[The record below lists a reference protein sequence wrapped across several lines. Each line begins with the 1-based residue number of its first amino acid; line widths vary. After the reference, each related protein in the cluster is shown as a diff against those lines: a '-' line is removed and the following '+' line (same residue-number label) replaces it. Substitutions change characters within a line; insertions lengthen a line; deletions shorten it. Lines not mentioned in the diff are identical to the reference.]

1 MITENPKIKLEN
13 RVVGEITGQF
23 LIPSYQRGYRWDSK
37 QVTALLDDIMNNG
50 KDPYC
55 LQPVVVRKMDDGRS
69 ELVDGQQRLTTIYIL
84 LNFLKKTYK
93 PKLKI
98 NFSLTYE
105 TRTGSE
111 DFLETMDPVKAED
124 NIDYHF
130 MYNAYCTIENWFKRL
145 EENGSDDSAASLLV
159 LYLYPKPS
167 PNSDGGNVRFIW
179 YEVNNIDDKD
189 AIALFTR
196 LNIGRIPLT
205 NAELVKALFLR
216 RKDNGKLEERL
227 QEERHQD
234 EVAQQWDTIERELHD
249 EDFWNFI
256 TTESSNLY
264 PSRIELI
271 FNLMVPQDKRTNDKY
286 STFFYFSEHSE
297 DLVQLWKDVMIYYY
311 RIKEWY
317 KKDHLY
323 HKIGYLIA
331 SHHCRM
337 NEIVES
343 TAFLRKSEMEA
354 YLDEQIRR
362 SIKFKVPYAELRYDK
377 SYDSICRIL
386 LLFNVVSVM
395 NRKDGMRFPF
405 KLYNSSQW
413 SLEHI
418 HPQHPENMRDDKEL
432 WTTWVECHKPS
443 LKELP
448 LLDEDAAKQRDALL
462 LDMDRYLKAIKP
474 DGETFKDIARR
485 VMTLLSDKTDDELTH
500 SLSNMALLSKS
511 DNSSLNNALFDVKR
525 RDIIKLDREG
535 SFIPYCTRMVFMK
548 YYTERIDEKQMYVWS
563 NADRIAYIKA
573 MNNTLNPYLAEPIE
587 P

>member
-1 MITENPKIKLEN
+1 MEEKHIILDS
-13 RVVGEITGQF
+13 RIVGNITGQF
-23 LIPSYQRGYRWDSK
+23 FIPSYQRGYRWESK
-37 QVTALLDDIMNNG
+37 QVRALLDDIIDNG
-50 KDPYC
+50 ENPYC
-55 LQPVVVRKMDDGRS
+55 LQPVVVRTIGEGRY
-69 ELVDGQQRLTTIYIL
+69 ELIDGQQRMTTLFIIMKYL
-84 LNFLKKTYK
+84 ESLGVWEE
-93 PKLKI
+93 I
-98 NFSLTYE
+98 NYTLQYE
-105 TRTGSE
+105 TREASAE
-111 DFLETMDPVKAED
+111 FLKEMDETRADE
-124 NIDYHF
+124 NIDFYF
-130 MYNAYCTIENWFKRL
+130 MAKAYRTVVEWFDDQCRENKNQRKRVAFKL
-145 EENGSDDSAASLLV
+145 MD
-159 LYLYPKPS
+159 YLMGK
-167 PNSDGGNVRFIW
+167 VKVIW
-179 YEVNNIDDKD
+179 YEVPEVEDKD

-216 RKDNGKLEERL
+216 RKDNDKEEKRL

-271 FNLMVPQDKRTNDKY
+271 FNLMVPQYKRTNDKY
-286 STFFYFSEHSE
+286 CTFFYFSEHSE
-297 DLVQLWKDVMIYYY
+297 DLEKLWKDVIIYYY

-331 SHHCRM
+331 AHHCRM
-337 NEIVES
+337 NEIVEE
-343 TAFLRKSEMEA
+343 AALLRKSEMEA
-354 YLDEQIRR
+354 YLDEQIRE
-362 SIKFKVPYAELRYDK
+362 SIKFKIPYSELSYDK

-418 HPQHPENMRDDKEL
+418 HPQHPENMRNDAVL
-432 WTTWVECHKPS
+432 WTTWVSSHMTS
-443 LKELP
+443 VRELP
-448 LLDEDAAKQRDALL
+448 LLDERVAEQRDELL
-462 LDMDRYLKAIKP
+462 KDMESYLKAIKP
-474 DGETFKDIARR
+474 DGETFKDIVRR

-511 DNSSLNNALFDVKR
+511 DNSALNNALFDVKR

-573 MNNTLNPYLAEPIE
+573 MNKTLNSYLAEPIE
-587 P
+587 L

>member
-1 MITENPKIKLEN
+1 MEEKKIRLEQ
-13 RVVGEITGQF
+13 RVVGDITGQF
-23 LIPSYQRGYRWDSK
+23 FIPSYQRGYRWESK
-37 QVTALLDDIMNNG
+37 QVRALLDDIMDNG
-50 KDPYC
+50 ENPYC
-55 LQPVVVRKMDDGRS
+55 LQPVVVRTIGESRY
-69 ELVDGQQRLTTIYIL
+69 ELIDGQQRMTTLFIIMKYL
-84 LNFLKKTYK
+84 ESLGVWDE
-93 PKLKI
+93 I
-98 NFSLTYE
+98 NYTLQYE
-105 TRTGSE
+105 TREESAE
-111 DFLETMDPVKAED
+111 FLEEMDETRADE
-124 NIDYHF
+124 NIDFYF
-130 MYNAYCTIENWFKRL
+130 MTKAYRTVVKWFDYKCQENKNQRKRVAFKL
-145 EENGSDDSAASLLV
+145 MTFLMENV
-159 LYLYPKPS
+159 K
-167 PNSDGGNVRFIW
+167 VIW
-179 YEVNNIDDKD
+179 YEVPGVEDKD

-205 NAELVKALFLR
+205 NAELVKALFLKR
-216 RKDNGKLEERL
+216 TNKNDQEEERR
-227 QEERHQD
+227 QNEI
-234 EVAQQWDTIERELHD
+234 AQQWDTIERELHD

-256 TTESSNLY
+256 TTESSSLY

-271 FNLMVPQDKRTNDKY
+271 FNLMVPQNKRTNDKY
-286 STFFYFSEHSE
+286 STFFYFSDHSE

-337 NEIVES
+337 NEIVE
-343 TAFLRKSEMEA
+343 AAALLRKSEMEA
-354 YLDEQIRR
+354 YLDEQIRG
-362 SIKFKVPYAELRYDK
+362 SIRFKIPYSELSYDK

-418 HPQHPENMRDDKEL
+418 HPQHPENMRNDAVL
-432 WTTWVECHKPS
+432 WTTWVSSHMTS
-443 LKELP
+443 IRELP
-448 LLDEDAAKQRDALL
+448 LLDERVSEQRDELL
-462 LDMDRYLKAIKP
+462 QDMESYLKAIKP
-474 DGETFKDIARR
+474 DGETFKDIVRR
-485 VMTLLSDKTDDELTH
+485 VMTLLSDKTNDELTH

-511 DNSSLNNALFDVKR
+511 DNSALNNALFDVKR
-525 RDIIKLDREG
+525 RDIIKLDCEG

-573 MNNTLNPYLAEPIE
+573 MNKTLNSYLAEPIE
-587 P
+587 L